1 MATKAIFISG
11 LIVSSLVFGMAVGSS
26 NASAEGVKVPTTE
39 SLVEALLPNKTGP
52 VVRGM
57 NKQATRGIKI
67 IGALPTKLDLPAVN
81 LTVNFEFDSAR
92 LTTDGMTVL
101 RSLGR
106 ALSDQRLAGMRFQV
120 AGHTDAKGEDD
131 YNKTLSEKRAKV
143 VADHLRN
150 FYGIPATN
158 LVPVGYG
165 EDKLLDEA
173 DPQSEKNRRVEIIN
187 LAPLS

>member
-1 MATKAIFISG
+1 MPCF
-11 LIVSSLVFGMAVGSS
+11 
-26 NASAEGVKVPTTE
+26 
-39 SLVEALLPNKTGP
+39 PNKAGP

-57 NKQATRGIKI
+57 DEQATRGIKI
-67 IGALPTKLDLPAVN
+67 LSALPEELDLPKVN

-92 LTTDGMTVL
+92 LTTDGMVVL

-106 ALSDQRLAGMRFQV
+106 ALSDARLAGMRFQI
-120 AGHTDAKGEDD
+120 AGHTDAKGDED
-131 YNKTLSEKRAKV
+131 YNKQLSERRAQT

-150 FYGIPATN
+150 FYGIPNSN

-165 EDKLLDEA
+165 ESRLHDKS
-173 DPQSEKNRRVEIIN
+173 DPQGEKNRRVEIIN